1 MSRREAD
8 SIVRLAA
15 SGEQPDQVV
24 RVVGDQVITAT
35 PSDVGKVVTVAA
47 DGSLVLAAGGG
58 GGVTDHGDLTG
69 LSDAD
74 HPIAAV
80 TGLQAALDAK
90 APLASPTFTGI
101 TTAPEFS
108 ASGLTGATA
117 ASRYVGGTTT
127 GPPTSGTFA
136 VGDFVVAQDGFMW
149 VCKTA
154 GTPGTWSMPIAV
166 PTYTV
171 ATLPAASAANA
182 STLAFVSDL
191 NGGTLRR
198 SNGSSWVSVAPGL
211 TEAPAAHKTTHL
223 PNGSD
228 AWTAYVRKT
237 ADETV
242 TSSAAL
248 QDDDHL
254 VISVAAN
261 EVWRVELVA
270 FYEGVDAEDIAFGWS
285 FPAGA
290 AGTWGGH
297 GLALA
302 ATSNTSDL
310 LAKATPLASPLNAG
324 GGGAG
329 VIVMASFFLLLRVS
343 STGGTLRLQWAQRV
357 SGGTGSILK
366 ADSYIYAVRVA

>member
-1 MSRREAD
+1 M
-8 SIVRLAA
+8 
-15 SGEQPDQVV
+15 
-24 RVVGDQVITAT
+24 
-35 PSDVGKVVTVAA
+35 GKVVTVSA
-47 DGSLVLAAGGG
+47 DGSLVLASGGGG
-58 GGVTDHGDLTG
+58 GGVSDHGDLTG
-69 LSDAD
+69 LTDPD
-74 HPIAAV
+74 HTVAAV
-80 TGLQAALDAK
+80 SGLQAALDAK
-90 APLASPTFTGI
+90 AAIASPTFTGI

-108 ASGLTGATA
+108 ASGLTGAMA

-149 VCKTA
+149 VCITA

-171 ATLPAASAANA
+171 ETLPAPSAANA
-182 STLAFVSDL
+182 STLAFVSNL
-191 NGGTLRR
+191 NTGTLQR
-198 SNGSSWVSVAPGL
+198 SNASSWVTIAGSVSG
-211 TEAPAAHKTTHL
+211 APAAHKTTHL

-228 AWTAYVRKT
+228 SWTAYVRKS

-261 EVWRVELVA
+261 ELWRVELVA
-270 FYEGVDAEDIAFGWS
+270 FYDAVDAEDISFGWS
-285 FPAGA
+285 FPTGA